1 MEQKKKLWWIPQQ
14 ILNVNAD
21 GRVFHTRLGKELY
34 KLEMKEKLSENKEID
49 EDKTDANNNGAGGIK
64 MSDNAEKK

>member
-1 MEQKKKLWWIPQQ
+1 
-14 ILNVNAD
+14 
-21 GRVFHTRLGKELY
+21 
-34 KLEMKEKLSENKEID
+34 MKEKLIENKEID

>member
-1 MEQKKKLWWIPQQ
+1 MDVK
-14 ILNVNAD
+14 AD

-34 KLEMKEKLSENKEID
+34 ELEMKEKLSDNKEID
-49 EDKTDANNNGAGGIK
+49 KDKTDANNNVAGGIK